1 MDKVPVVADLNFLD
15 NTFQDTCTQTTLK
28 VPEKKSKKPATK
40 GPKGRSSKSNND
52 VITKRL
58 FLEL

>member
-28 VPEKKSKKPATK
+28 VPEKKKVKSLQQRVLK
-40 GPKGRSSKSNND
+40 GEAVK
-52 VITKRL
+52 VIMA
-58 FLEL
+58 